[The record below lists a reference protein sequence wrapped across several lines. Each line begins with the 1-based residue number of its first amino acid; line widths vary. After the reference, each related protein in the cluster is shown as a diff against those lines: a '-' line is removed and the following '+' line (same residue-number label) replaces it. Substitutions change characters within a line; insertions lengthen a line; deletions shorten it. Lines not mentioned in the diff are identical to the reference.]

1 MRIGISCHPTVGGS
15 GVVATELAGAL
26 AEGGD
31 EVHVLSYA
39 LPARW
44 STGGS
49 RLFFHPV
56 TVGQYPLF
64 EYPPY
69 SLALATKMVDVVRQ
83 HRLDLLHVHYAVPN
97 AISAILAREILA
109 PDPIRVIT
117 TLHGT
122 DVTLVGN
129 DPSYLETTRL
139 AIQRSDC
146 VTAVSV
152 SLRDATLEQLGNGR
166 EIRVVPNFI
175 DPQRYLDLAEG
186 VGARSWAEEGERV
199 LVHMSNFRRVKR
211 VLDVVR
217 ILERV
222 ARDHPVRLLLVGE
235 GPELPRAEQLCR
247 EIDVSDRVVFMGT
260 VRDVEEVLAGAD
272 VFLLPSETESFGLA
286 ALEALSCEVPV
297 VASRVG
303 GIPEVVE
310 DGFSGFLRPVG
321 DIEGMAQ
328 AVDRL
333 LRNEEERL
341 EMGRRGRLSAIER
354 FRRDDVVK
362 KYRDLYEEVL
372 ARDPAPGNRFSAR
385 PV

>member
-1 MRIGISCHPTVGGS
+1 MRIGISCYPTIGGS
-15 GVVATELAGAL
+15 GVIATELAREL
-26 AEGGD
+26 AVRGD
-31 EVHVLSYA
+31 EVHVMSYA

-44 STGGS
+44 SAVAS

-56 TVGQYPLF
+56 TVGHYPLF

-83 HRLDLLHVHYAVPN
+83 HRLDLLHVHYAIPN
-97 AISAILAREILA
+97 AISAILAREILSPA
-109 PDPIRVIT
+109 PIKVMT

-146 VTAVSV
+146 VTAVSE
-152 SLRDATLEQLGNGR
+152 SLRRDTLEQLGNGR

-175 DPQRYLDLAEG
+175 DPGRFDELAG
-186 VGARSWAEEGERV
+186 RPGARSWARSEDERL
-199 LVHMSNFRRVKR
+199 LVHVSNFRRVKR
-211 VLDVVR
+211 VPDVME
-217 ILERV
+217 IFERV
-222 ARDHPVRLLLVGE
+222 SREHPARLLLVGE
-235 GPELPRAEQLCR
+235 GPELSRAEQRCR
-247 EIDVSDRVVFMGT
+247 ETGLTDRVDFLGT
-260 VRDVEEVLAGAD
+260 VRDVEEVLVGAD

-310 DGFSGFLRPVG
+310 DGRAGFLLPVG
-321 DIEGMAQ
+321 DVEGMAQ
-328 AVDRL
+328 AVCRL
-333 LRNEEERL
+333 LDNDDERRAFGSF
-341 EMGRRGRLSAIER
+341 GRASAVER
-354 FRRDDVVK
+354 YSRDRIVTC
-362 KYRDLYEEVL
+362 YRSLYEEML
-372 ARDPAPGNRFSAR
+372 AG
-385 PV
+385 